1 MTVAA
6 AAMAMVAGGMA
17 VAGNHARLASATEM
31 SGPEAPQ
38 RGVEEALIAPKTE
51 CSLLLLAQHKL
62 RTNRVFVTPAS
73 SLPAQPAGRRDMH
86 GPRLRKSQGC
96 RALFS
101 FVSTSFACAEGVMSS
116 RDRPVVNDEKLSTQL
131 IPTSRGGSIFIR
143 C

>member
-1 MTVAA
+1 
-6 AAMAMVAGGMA
+6 
-17 VAGNHARLASATEM
+17 M

-38 RGVEEALIAPKTE
+38 RGVDEALIAPQNRMFT
-51 CSLLLLAQHKL
+51 LLLLAQHKL

-131 IPTSRGGSIFIR
+131 IPTSR
-143 C
+143 